1 MKGRHR
7 HTLAAV
13 AIIVGAL
20 ALWGCTTT
28 QEIDQTQAPY
38 ASISDEGRD
47 PPAPA
52 TPPQPQSDDSNSRGF
67 FGSIAHFFLVGL
79 GFHVD

>member
-1 MKGRHR
+1 MKGRR
-7 HTLAAV
+7 TLAAV
-13 AIIVGAL
+13 AIIVGAV
-20 ALWGCTTT
+20 ALSGCTTT

-47 PPAPA
+47 PASM
-52 TPPQPQSDDSNSRGF
+52 PQPQQSEDDDNSRGF